1 MEHNLSIHVRMF
13 NDKVRAMNQ
22 TQKKELTLSAAEA
35 RNLHADIFDLLAHIA
50 ALSENTL
57 ESGPDVISINMDG
70 GGFK

>member
-1 MEHNLSIHVRMF
+1 MDHNLSLHVRMF

-35 RNLHADIFDLLAHIA
+35 RNLHADIFDLLTHITEISGNSVV
-50 ALSENTL
+50 SEP
-57 ESGPDVISINMDG
+57 ESINVVMDG